1 MKIAFFSLFSLLLLV
16 SCKKDYH
23 IPLWIQFINSSGYD
37 ITLKSRKDDSDI
49 ILKNGERKD
58 VATKYGVNYDVV
70 PAIPTAKVFEFISD
84 IRRTNIISYDYKLEY
99 IVEGT
104 AEKADI
110 EFLDENK
117 VLQKLVN
124 VSLPAKFQY
133 KSFCLCQA
141 FVSAKRVG
149 NMGSVT
155 VTLFKRGFLIKSAT
169 SNSSASA
176 RVDLDNWY

>member
-1 MKIAFFSLFSLLLLV
+1 MKIALFFLFSLLLLV
-16 SCKKDYH
+16 GCKKDDF
-23 IPLWIQFINSSGYD
+23 IPLWIHFINSSGYD

-70 PAIPTAKVFEFISD
+70 PATPTSKVFEFISD
-84 IRRTNIISYDYKLEY
+84 VRKTNIISYDYKLEY

-110 EFLDENK
+110 DFLDENQGSHQLK
-117 VLQKLVN
+117 N

-141 FVSAKRVG
+141 SVSAKRVG
-149 NMGSVT
+149 NTGSVT
-155 VTLFKRGFLIKSAT
+155 VTLFKRGWLIKSAT
-169 SNSSASA
+169 NNSSAPAS
-176 RVDLDNWY
+176 VYLDNWY